1 MRLKWFLM
9 LAAMAVP
16 ASAQDEAQQ
25 QYELDLMT
33 LLKASDKRGQQF
45 REDVA
50 KDYPTTSTG
59 DMVGVILLD
68 KARKINGKILTWV
81 RSYPIGGEDGYK
93 MLAFHIDCNKWRFA
107 TATLVYYDND
117 GNIYEQY
124 SREDYELKFEQIFPD
139 SIGETT
145 AEAVCRA

>member
-81 RSYPIGGEDGYK
+81 RSYPIGGEDG
-93 MLAFHIDCNKWRFA
+93 
-107 TATLVYYDND
+107 
-117 GNIYEQY
+117 
-124 SREDYELKFEQIFPD
+124 
-139 SIGETT
+139 
-145 AEAVCRA
+145 